1 MVARDSQRFKAVD
14 DLPVEPSLGFDGAT
28 GKAVQRHQRRLLR
41 FGQRRRVRKTMR
53 LMHLKAHM
61 LVLGRNP
68 EGSHKR
74 SVNRIDERGLFLAR
88 PLAADLDERPRH
100 GVPFRIGRAMLSA
113 RDRVM
118 HPISLPSAHLP
129 SARQQSRVSVAYVAT
144 CAASAGCGGHGSRV
158 R

>member
-1 MVARDSQRFKAVD
+1 
-14 DLPVEPSLGFDGAT
+14 
-28 GKAVQRHQRRLLR
+28 
-41 FGQRRRVRKTMR
+41 MR

-74 SVNRIDERGLFLAR
+74 SVNRIDDRGLFLVR
-88 PLAADLDERPRH
+88 PLAADFDERPRH

-118 HPISLPSAHLP
+118 HPISLPSAH
-129 SARQQSRVSVAYVAT
+129 RQSRVLVGGAGRGVGDSL
-144 CAASAGCGGHGSRV
+144 SAWP
-158 R
+158 